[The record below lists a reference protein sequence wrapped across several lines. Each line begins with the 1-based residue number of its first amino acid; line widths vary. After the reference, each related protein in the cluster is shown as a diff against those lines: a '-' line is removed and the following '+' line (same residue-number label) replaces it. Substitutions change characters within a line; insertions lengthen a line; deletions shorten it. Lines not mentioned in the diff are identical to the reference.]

1 MRRSSFAMLE
11 RHIMVLATDD
21 AGAEAPAETRER
33 LKGAFPAGATRRM
46 TTLGL
51 LVGSALGKLGPR
63 ESDAIVYASGYG
75 ESCALE
81 AFLDSYPAPSPT
93 LFQTS
98 IHPSAVQQLMIGRQ
112 CAVREFLPL
121 SGGPLLAFHALRASL
136 LSPSG
141 RALLCGG
148 EERGTWL
155 LKHGLA
161 SHRTFAFATLLSAE
175 PEPGAAGRVRL
186 SRAEGG
192 GDLGLAGLFDL
203 LHARAPFDGMVAPG
217 WRLQIEWA

>member
-1 MRRSSFAMLE
+1 MF
-11 RHIMVLATDD
+11 LATDD
-21 AGAEAPAETRER
+21 AGSEVPAATRER
-33 LKGAFPAGATRRM
+33 LKGAFPPGATRRM

-51 LVGSALGKLGPR
+51 LVGSALGRLGPQ
-63 ESDAIVYASGYG
+63 EADAIVYASGYG

-121 SGGPLLAFHALRASL
+121 SGGLLLAFHALRASL
-136 LSPSG
+136 LSRSA
-141 RALLCGG
+141 RAILCGG

-155 LKHGLA
+155 LEHGLA
-161 SHRTFAFATLLSAE
+161 SDRTFAFAALLSTE
-175 PEPGAAGRVRL
+175 PGPGAAGRVRIA
-186 SRAEGG
+186 RAGGEGE
-192 GDLGLAGLFDL
+192 LGLPALFDL
-203 LHARAPFDGMVAPG
+203 LHARSPFDGMIAPG